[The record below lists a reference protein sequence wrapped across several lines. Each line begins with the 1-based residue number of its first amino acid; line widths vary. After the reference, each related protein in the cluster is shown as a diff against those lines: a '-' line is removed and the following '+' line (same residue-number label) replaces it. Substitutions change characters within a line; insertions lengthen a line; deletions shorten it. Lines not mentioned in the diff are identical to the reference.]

1 MSDIDMAWQAAQDA
15 AQALAPE
22 VELVTDLDMAG
33 FGGSLVAVLN
43 RALEHPATLTEASLR
58 LTANL
63 ARTAQFAAAKAMGAS
78 SPPPIEPER
87 DKRFADVTWEDNPA
101 FAALRQFYLATR
113 QFTNEV
119 LDAGRGDPVSDGKA
133 QLAAGFLLDAFS
145 PTNFLPTNPAA
156 LKRAFDTGGVAS
168 SPGPVTSSMTWRTTR
183 PAPAGRHQPFHLGEN
198 MAATQGRWSTPAS

>member
-1 MSDIDMAWQAAQDA
+1 MSDIDIAWQAAQDA

-22 VELVTDLDMAG
+22 VELVADLDMAG

-63 ARTAQFAAAKAMGAS
+63 ARTTQFAAAKAMGAS

-101 FAALRQFYLATR
+101 FAALRQFYLASQAVHQR
-113 QFTNEV
+113 GPRRWP
-119 LDAGRGDPVSDGKA
+119 GR
-133 QLAAGFLLDAFS
+133 
-145 PTNFLPTNPAA
+145 
-156 LKRAFDTGGVAS
+156 
-168 SPGPVTSSMTWRTTR
+168 PGQRRES
-183 PAPAGRHQPFHLGEN
+183 PAGRRVPARRVQPDQLP
-198 MAATQGRWSTPAS
+198 ADQPGRAEAGVRDRRREPGGRRPELPR